1 LAQQVAALAK
11 SDVHKGQLRD
21 ALAQVRRSRKLT
33 MSYINGLE
41 QTTADDK
48 IMHLAAGIQAVNDT
62 RGWKPDAVKVGEKR
76 IALTAM
82 DLTLARERE
91 ARATGTYDLSAIAPP
106 EPPRKPKI
114 YIFESDRDDDRK

>member
-1 LAQQVAALAK
+1 
-11 SDVHKGQLRD
+11 
-21 ALAQVRRSRKLT
+21 